1 MVKIVFK
8 GVLYLIL
15 LLGGIY
21 LSENIIPQ
29 FDGRKIPP
37 SYNSIALLKKTID
50 KSYEHNVKEY
60 FPKEMEEVEFK
71 TDIALNSINRELSEP
86 LLIRDFTYADTKF
99 SDALYSALKL
109 LIKTAKKECS
119 DRDEVSKSLMS
130 LEKILSDTKI
140 LFEHTSNNIIL
151 RKRFAEGEIA
161 YKNAKELY
169 AKKRYASAIKET
181 RKGIFQMKNAYAT
194 SREVLSRFKDPSLL
208 NKWAHWRRRAIQESV
223 EGGCG
228 IVVIKENHILELY
241 KNGKL
246 LKTFTVELGANSI
259 NQKMYAGDRA
269 TPEGYYRISGKKGYG
284 KSKYGLA
291 LLINY
296 PNEEDRQRFLTLKSR
311 RELGDRSKIG
321 GLIEIHGGGGR
332 GFDWTDGCVA
342 LTDSEMEYVF
352 KIAKVGTPV
361 AIIGSMGSGPIN
373 SALKGIK

>member
-1 MVKIVFK
+1 MVKIIFK
-8 GVLYLIL
+8 AILYLIL
-15 LLGGIY
+15 LFGGIY

-37 SYNSIALLKKTID
+37 SYNSISLLKKTID
-50 KSYEHNVKEY
+50 KSYAHNVKEY
-60 FPKEMEEVEFK
+60 FPREMEEVEFK
-71 TDIALNSINRELSEP
+71 TEIALNSINREMSQP
-86 LLIRDFTYADTKF
+86 LVIRDFTYAETKF
-99 SDALYSALKL
+99 SDAQESALKL
-109 LIKTAKKECS
+109 LVKTANKEFA
-119 DRDEVSKSLMS
+119 DKEEVSNSLVS

-161 YKNAKELY
+161 YKNAKELN
-169 AKKRYASAIKET
+169 ANRRYASALREA

-194 SREVLSRFKDPSLL
+194 SREVLSRYKDPSLL
-208 NKWAHWRRRAIQESV
+208 NKWAQWRRRAIQESV
-223 EGGCG
+223 GGGCG

-246 LKTFTVELGANSI
+246 LKTYTVELGANSI

-269 TPEGYYRISGKKGYG
+269 TPEGYYRISSKKGYG

-311 RELGDRSKIG
+311 KELGERSKIG

-342 LTDSEMEYVF
+342 LTDLEMEYVF
-352 KIAKVGTPV
+352 KMVQVGAPV